1 MKKYIYK
8 SLALFLAVTSLTS
21 CLKDDNLV
29 LDPAKGHN
37 VIEFSNPGQ
46 IVTNGTPYPLYSF
59 SYDISSTP
67 SLPITVSYSGPEA
80 TAPQDITVKFA
91 VGDAATITAYNTAT
105 SNHYVMLGAGS
116 YSLSASEVVIKA
128 GTSKATFN
136 VLLKPGTFNLDAA
149 EVLPLTIKSASAG
162 IISGNFNT
170 ILVNVAAK
178 NKYDGV
184 YTVDATAPMTDATS
198 ATLTGL
204 YPMKKMSLI
213 TTGPNSVAM
222 YDGQYFG
229 SNYYHPILSGG
240 TATSAYG
247 SYSPVFTMDANG
259 TVTGVTNYYGQPSSN
274 GRSGQLNPTGVNKF
288 TISGNTKTLEVSYYM
303 LQPGTTIRTSFYE
316 KWVFTGVR
324 P

>member
-21 CLKDDNLV
+21 CLKDDSLV

-37 VIEFSNPGQ
+37 VIEFANPAQ
-46 IVTNGTPYPLYSF
+46 IVTNGTPFPLYAF
-59 SYDISSTP
+59 SYDIAATP
-67 SLPITVSYSGPEA
+67 SLPITISYSGPEA
-80 TAPQDITVKFA
+80 AAPQDITVKFA
-91 VGDAATITAYNTAT
+91 VGNESAINAYNT
-105 SNHYVMLGAGS
+105 SQGSHYVMLGSGS
-116 YSLSASEVVIKA
+116 YTLSTNEVVIKA

-136 VLLKPGTFNLDAA
+136 VVFKPSTFNLNAA
-149 EVLPLTIKSASAG
+149 EVLPLTITSSSSG

-170 ILVNVAAK
+170 ILLNVAAK
-178 NKYDGV
+178 NKYDGM
-184 YTVDATAPMTDATS
+184 YTITATAPMTDATS

-204 YPMKKMSLI
+204 YPMQKMSLI

-247 SYSPVFTMDANG
+247 SYSPVFTMDADG
-259 TVTGVTNYYGQPSSN
+259 KVISVVNYYGQPSSN
-274 GRSGQLNPTGVNKF
+274 GRSGQLNPAGVNKF
-288 TISGNTKTLEVSYYM
+288 TVSGDTKTLEVSYYM
-303 LQPGTTIRTSFYE
+303 LQPGSTIRTSFYE
-316 KWVFTGVR
+316 KWVFTSAR